1 MWESVKYEC
10 ERANAYLPLVLTQE
24 RSWLLW
30 LWSAPHTCLRR
41 AQWAQG
47 GLRAETFWNTLRLF
61 HYYPI
66 AVQKYLNSISRSLAH
81 TRTWEAQ
88 SILRKVKP
96 FICGV
101 AMSRGAIQ
109 KSLWHPIR
117 INTTAAS
124 SIFVEFQC
132 LCLVERARR
141 VVGEVSEAER
151 DQHSPLKI
159 WSVVTIFPWKI
170 LSLFPTPSPSKSW
183 FVIMGKLLFDH
194 HLDLSSRLLLIR
206 CFEEDQVGENC
217 SQRWGFLWWFSMMI
231 FNDDFQW

>member
-1 MWESVKYEC
+1 
-10 ERANAYLPLVLTQE
+10 
-24 RSWLLW
+24 
-30 LWSAPHTCLRR
+30 
-41 AQWAQG
+41 
-47 GLRAETFWNTLRLF
+47 
-61 HYYPI
+61 
-66 AVQKYLNSISRSLAH
+66 
-81 TRTWEAQ
+81 
-88 SILRKVKP
+88 
-96 FICGV
+96 
-101 AMSRGAIQ
+101 MSRGAIQ

-170 LSLFPTPSPSKSW
+170 SSLFPTPSPSKSW
-183 FVIMGKLLFDH
+183 FVIMGKLLFD
-194 HLDLSSRLLLIR
+194 LDLSSRLLLIR

-231 FNDDFQW
+231 FNDAFQWLVSMMTMLMVMTVQMQMMVRWGRGFVSITPRLWGLLRRRIAFTPCIALHLRLSYPDDEHYDNDADDDEDDNFSFS